1 MHILQ
6 ILPMLNEGG
15 VERGTLDVNREL
27 IKKGIKSTVIS
38 NGGKH
43 KDIITMDQGNY
54 IELNSS
60 SKNILSFY
68 SRSKQ
73 LSKIIYKLKPDI
85 IHYRSRIPAW
95 LSHYANKNHKIPLV
109 STVHGFNSVNKY
121 SEIMIKSDLIIYGS
135 SAILNHIIKNYNVDE
150 SKLRYIPRG
159 IDTNYFSQN
168 NVNYNFINKF
178 KEENNLNDV
187 KIISSIGRIT
197 EWKGHDQFIEAISH
211 LQKRNLNVIGLIIG
225 GVWSNKEKYFTYL
238 KNLVKQKNANIK
250 FIGSVENISDFY
262 FLSDLIVS
270 ASSIK
275 AETFGRTIAESLSMN
290 TPVIASAHGG
300 ALDIIINKVNGLI
313 FEPNNLE
320 DLISKIEEALVFDFK
335 NMSNH
340 INLNYSL
347 ENMISKLISVYNE
360 LI

>member
-27 IKKGIKSTVIS
+27 VKKGIKSTVIS

-43 KDIITMDQGNY
+43 KNIITTDQGNY

-60 SKNILSFY
+60 SKNIFSFY

-73 LSKIIYKLKPDI
+73 LSKVFCALKPDI
-85 IHYRSRIPAW
+85 IHYRSRVPAW
-95 LSHYANKNHKIPLV
+95 LSYYANKNHNIPLV

-135 SAILNHIIKNYNVDE
+135 SSILNHIIKNYNVDE

-159 IDTNYFSQN
+159 IDTSYFSEN
-168 NVNYNFINKF
+168 NVNHNFVNKF
-178 KEENNLNDV
+178 KNENNLNDV

-197 EWKGHDQFIEAISH
+197 EWKGHDQFIEAISQ
-211 LQKRNLNVIGLIIG
+211 LQKRNFNVVGLIIG
-225 GVWSNKEKYFTYL
+225 GVWSKKDKYYTYL
-238 KNLVKQKNANIK
+238 KNLVKEKNANIK

-262 FLSDLIVS
+262 SLSDLVVS
-270 ASSIK
+270 ASSVK

-300 ALDIIINKVNGLI
+300 ALDIIINKENGLI
-313 FEPNNLE
+313 FEPNNLK
-320 DLISKIEEALVFDFK
+320 DLISKIEEALIIDFK

-340 INLNYSL
+340 INLNFGL
-347 ENMISKLISVYNE
+347 ETMISKLISVYKE
-360 LI
+360 LM